1 MADLKKWK
9 NFRWKGRKIEAVIDK
24 VSGFDW
30 VRRRHCVLLVNLFT
44 NWINE
49 IVFLAKDLIT
59 DVDMLNLRF
68 TKINLHTIFLQFYLT
83 V

>member
-1 MADLKKWK
+1 MNGRFEEMKE
-9 NFRWKGRKIEAVIDK
+9 FPWKGRKIEAVIDK

-30 VRRRHCVLLVNLFT
+30 VRRRHCVLLLNLFT

-59 DVDMLNLRF
+59 DVDMLN
-68 TKINLHTIFLQFYLT
+68 
-83 V
+83 